1 MPQGLLPVSMPQG
14 LIPVCVLVLN
24 QNVSYHS
31 TKAGHNTE
39 LKHALALAKACH
51 STEEKRVTGVVG
63 SSDPLGKTVSSAT
76 LRDTDTHI
84 QMLCW
89 SLELQLAFT
98 PPPGQGVSG

>member
-1 MPQGLLPVSMPQG
+1 MPQG

-39 LKHALALAKACH
+39 LKHALALAKSCH

-63 SSDPLGKTVSSAT
+63 SSDALGKTVSSAA
-76 LRDTDTHI
+76 LRDTDTNRRTH
-84 QMLCW
+84 
-89 SLELQLAFT
+89 SDVVLELGAAVGIA
-98 PPPGQGVSG
+98 PPPGQGSHPGG